1 MSPNLSRPPSGV
13 PQSGGN
19 TKYALVAVVLLLG
32 VGGIFAWR
40 SLTNRDETPAPPPPV
55 PSTVAS
61 LAPPPNPKL
70 DDIPPPPPAEEKP
83 EAGVGG
89 GSGGHGG
96 VAAVGGGG
104 CDGTCSGKATAELG
118 AALQARG
125 NQARRCYN
133 SALASDSS
141 LRGHV
146 TIAVKVGPTG
156 NVCSASV
163 AGNDMGSPGV
173 ANCAANILRNA
184 SYPAPKGGCVVATVP
199 LSFVPMG
206 Q

>member
-1 MSPNLSRPPSGV
+1 MSPKSSLPPAGV

-40 SLTNRDETPAPPPPV
+40 SMTNRDSAPAPVPTV

-61 LAPPPNPKL
+61 LAAPPPNPKL
-70 DDIPPPPPAEEKP
+70 DDIPPPPPVEEKP
-83 EAGVGG
+83 EGGTGG
-89 GSGGHGG
+89 GGHF

-104 CDGTCSGKATAELG
+104 CESACSGKATAELG

-133 SALASDSS
+133 SALANDSS

-146 TIAVKVGPTG
+146 TIAVKVGPGG

-163 AGNDMGSPGV
+163 AANDMSSPAV

-184 SYPAPKGGCVVATVP
+184 SYPAPKGGCVLATVP

>member
-1 MSPNLSRPPSGV
+1 MSPKLSHPPTGV

-19 TKYALVAVVLLLG
+19 VKYALVALVLLLG

-40 SLTNRDETPAPPPPV
+40 SLTNRDETPAPMPTV

-89 GSGGHGG
+89 GHY

-146 TIAVKVGPTG
+146 TIAVKVGPGG

>member
-1 MSPNLSRPPSGV
+1 MG
-13 PQSGGN
+13 
-19 TKYALVAVVLLLG
+19 
-32 VGGIFAWR
+32 
-40 SLTNRDETPAPPPPV
+40 
-55 PSTVAS
+55 
-61 LAPPPNPKL
+61 
-70 DDIPPPPPAEEKP
+70 
-83 EAGVGG
+83 
-89 GSGGHGG
+89 
-96 VAAVGGGG
+96 GGGG

-146 TIAVKVGPTG
+146 TIAVKVGPGG

-163 AGNDMGSPGV
+163 AGNDMGSPAV

>member
-1 MSPNLSRPPSGV
+1 MSPPLSRQPAGV

-32 VGGIFAWR
+32 IGGIFAWR
-40 SLTNRDETPAPPPPV
+40 SLTNRDETPAPLPTV

-61 LAPPPNPKL
+61 LTPPFNPKL
-70 DDIPPPPPAEEKP
+70 DDVPPPPPPEEKP
-83 EAGVGG
+83 EAGTGG
-89 GSGGHGG
+89 IRY
-96 VAAVGGGG
+96 VTVPGGG
-104 CDGTCSGKATAELG
+104 CDGTCTGKATAELG

-146 TIAVKVGPTG
+146 TIAVKVGPGG

-163 AGNDMGSPGV
+163 AGNDMGSATV

>member
-1 MSPNLSRPPSGV
+1 MSPNLSHPPAGV

-19 TKYALVAVVLLLG
+19 IKYALVALVLLLG

-40 SLTNRDETPAPPPPV
+40 SLTNRDETPAPVPTV

-83 EAGVGG
+83 EAGAGG
-89 GSGGHGG
+89 GHY
-96 VAAVGGGG
+96 VAAVGGGGG

-146 TIAVKVGPTG
+146 TIAVKVGPGG
-156 NVCSASV
+156 NVCSAIV
-163 AGNDMGSPGV
+163 AGNDMGSPAV
-173 ANCAANILRNA
+173 ANCAANILRSA

>member
-1 MSPNLSRPPSGV
+1 MSPNLSHPPAGV

-19 TKYALVAVVLLLG
+19 ARYALVAVILLLG

-40 SLTNRDETPAPPPPV
+40 SLTNRDQAPAPLPTV
-55 PSTVAS
+55 PSTGAS
-61 LAPPPNPKL
+61 LAPPPNPKI
-70 DDIPPPPPAEEKP
+70 DDIPPPPPLEEKP
-83 EAGVGG
+83 EAGTGG
-89 GSGGHGG
+89 GGHSIT
-96 VAAVGGGG
+96 AVGGGG

-133 SALASDSS
+133 SALSSDSS

-146 TIAVKVGPTG
+146 TIAVKVGPSG

-163 AGNDMGSPGV
+163 AGNDMGSPAV

>member
-1 MSPNLSRPPSGV
+1 MSPKFSHPPAGV

-19 TKYALVAVVLLLG
+19 TKYALVAIVLLLG

-40 SLTNRDETPAPPPPV
+40 SLTNRDETPAPVPTV

-70 DDIPPPPPAEEKP
+70 DDIPPPPPVEVKP
-83 EAGVGG
+83 EAGTTGG
-89 GSGGHGG
+89 GVRVVG
-96 VAAVGGGG
+96 VPAGG
-104 CDGTCSGKATAELG
+104 CEGSCSMKNATPELQG
-118 AALQARG
+118 ALQARG

-133 SALASDSS
+133 SALSSDSS

-146 TIAVKVGPTG
+146 TIAVRIGPGG
-156 NVCSASV
+156 NVCSAAV

-173 ANCAANILRNA
+173 ANCAANIFRSA
-184 SYPAPKGGCVVATVP
+184 SYPAPRGGCVDATVP